1 MTIEGRFNERRE
13 MLLDIQISSGAAAAP
28 LMRVSAVVDT
38 GFYGF
43 LALPP
48 EIIRALGLPDKGDIE
63 IVLADGTWRT
73 IPIYDIAVL
82 WNGQTLDGIAIELPN
97 TPLAGMQLLW
107 DAALSGSVAWRLR
120 GYTPT

>member
-1 MTIEGRFNERRE
+1 MTIEGRFNEYRE
-13 MLLDIQISSGAAAAP
+13 MLLDIQISASAAATP
-28 LMRVSAVVDT
+28 LMQVSVVVDT

-48 EIIRALGLPDKGDIE
+48 EMIRALGLPDKGNTE

-82 WNGQTLDGIAIELPN
+82 WNGQTLDGVAIELPH

-107 DAALSGSVAWRLR
+107 DAALRGSVAWRLC

>member
-1 MTIEGRFNERRE
+1 
-13 MLLDIQISSGAAAAP
+13 
-28 LMRVSAVVDT
+28 MRVSAVVDT

-97 TPLAGMQLLW
+97 TPLAGMKFLW